1 MPASKRPS
9 FLKRQKELKRM
20 ERAAEKREAKRM
32 RKERASQEN
41 GVGESEFDDAAPDA
55 AMAEET
61 EEGGGVGEI
70 QH

>member
-32 RKERASQEN
+32 KKASRLDESN
-41 GVGESEFDDAAPDA
+41 DIAEGEASDSAIAGESD
-55 AMAEET
+55 
-61 EEGGGVGEI
+61 EGEGRGEI